1 MAATDRFDFCD
12 PVGLNGFAP
21 FLRHVRECEAFRQ
34 RPSWSAYER
43 HKADFQRQFPEASS
57 AEYEQAM
64 AAISQICGV

>member
-12 PVGLNGFAP
+12 LVGINGFAP

-43 HKADFQRQFPEASS
+43 HKADFQR
-57 AEYEQAM
+57 
-64 AAISQICGV
+64 

>member
-1 MAATDRFDFCD
+1 MRF
-12 PVGLNGFAP
+12 PTSPKGLGEVAG
-21 FLRHVRECEAFRQ
+21 FLRHVRECETFRQ

-43 HKADFQRQFPEASS
+43 HKADFQRQLPEASS